1 MQFTSQFHKYTVS
14 HYMGLVD
21 YLNLLHTHKY
31 CQSGLSFSAF
41 LTHRVLKVFLSI
53 CLGGE
58 LQLFRI
64 SIHISLPI
72 QRNAKKKKNLSIFIL
87 GSRINSHWRE
97 NKKWDQ
103 GNGFLLQVILLQLV
117 EPEGYNLENKRCCNY
132 LNHTTDVSINCFR
145 RNICSN
151 YIWLFRTW
159 V

>member
-1 MQFTSQFHKYTVS
+1 MKKLERDYAVNVVYFTVS
-14 HYMGLVD
+14 QVHFVSYYMGLVD

-117 EPEGYNLENKRCCNY
+117 EQRGTTWKTMLQLSKSYN
-132 LNHTTDVSINCFR
+132 
-145 RNICSN
+145 
-151 YIWLFRTW
+151 
-159 V
+159 